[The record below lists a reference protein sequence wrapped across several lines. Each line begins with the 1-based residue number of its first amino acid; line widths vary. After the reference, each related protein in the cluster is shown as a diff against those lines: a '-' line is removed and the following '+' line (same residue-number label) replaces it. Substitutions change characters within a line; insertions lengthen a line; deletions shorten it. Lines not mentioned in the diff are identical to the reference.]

1 MTGMPPIPNQGQS
14 LPRRGASGALRLA
27 TNMSSACHLE
37 PSHMALVSGAA
48 LQTSVGDTVNFT
60 YESDAPVDPRSRAR
74 PSVPSAACS
83 ALSRGPSSLSN
94 TGAAPSSSHAPRA
107 SQRRA
112 AILTEHRLDTF
123 VSIALSSTPP
133 LAKDARN
140 SPSFSVC
147 ASADATPSTS
157 PKNPPFAST
166 TSAFVASTAY
176 TWIITIGNPS
186 SDTRHAPPPWRLGRY
201 AMSPCVANRPGLFA
215 GLFAGFLGM
224 FHGWSSSTTSN
235 RRGFRISSRFASDAS
250 RALSRRA
257 SPRACAMRLDR
268 ASRSRWLAGL
278 TTGHR
283 AGPGGQM
290 ACAPWSMNA
299 RSRSFSPAGGGAL
312 SPSSPR
318 NSSVPARDAKHV
330 MS

>member
-1 MTGMPPIPNQGQS
+1 M
-14 LPRRGASGALRLA
+14 
-27 TNMSSACHLE
+27 
-37 PSHMALVSGAA
+37 
-48 LQTSVGDTVNFT
+48 NFT

-123 VSIALSSTPP
+123 VSIALTSTPP
-133 LAKDARN
+133 LANDARN

-166 TSAFVASTAY
+166 RSAFSASTAY

-186 SDTRHAPPPWRLGRY
+186 FDTRHTPPPWRLGRY
-201 AMSPCVANRPGLFA
+201 AMSPCDANRPGV
-215 GLFAGFLGM
+215 AGFLGM

-235 RRGFRISSRFASDAS
+235 RRGFRISFRDASDAS

-257 SPRACAMRLDR
+257 SSRACAIRLDR

-290 ACAPWSMNA
+290 ACAPRSMNA
-299 RSRSFSPAGGGAL
+299 RSRSLSPAGGGAL

-318 NSSVPARDAKHV
+318 NSSAPARDAKHV